1 MSQPAATRPNIL
13 FIVADD
19 LGWADLSVY
28 GQTEYATPHLDCL
41 ATQGVRFTQAY
52 ANSAVC
58 SATRFALMTGRYQYR
73 LPGGLEEPLT
83 QRGQHLGLPPE
94 HPTLPSLLKAVGYTT
109 ALIGKWHLG
118 AAPHYGPLK
127 SGYDRFFGNYGGAID
142 YFTHKPAVGAHV
154 PCDLYEGEVPV
165 ERVGYYTQILAD
177 EAAQYIR
184 THGAQGQAHPWR
196 DCVGAG
202 PSGPFFVSLHFTA
215 PHWPWEGPEDEAVAR
230 NLKDLFHNDGGNLRT
245 YATMV
250 RALDAAVGQVLAA
263 QLGYKPSDTIELA
276 GEQHRISGIVSTGG
290 DEDHE
295 IVAPISLAQHLAGRP
310 GAVRQIYVS
319 ALTKPEDELARRN
332 PKTLSPEMY
341 DRWYCSPYAQS
352 IAYQLQEAIPNSHA
366 EMIRQVAQS
375 EGTVLARIKGLM
387 LLITLAAL
395 FASALAVSSAMAT
408 AIFERRAEVV
418 HRFRR
423 GGRVGQ
429 RRRLG
434 ARS

>member
-1 MSQPAATRPNIL
+1 MFVRLVYESFRRQKRRKLLAGAAITLGVGVATAMIAVATDIGDKISRELRSYGANLIVTPQEDSLDVVIGGVNLKPASDGGYLNEADIPKIKGMFWRNNI
-13 FIVADD
+13 V
-19 LGWADLSVY
+19 
-28 GQTEYATPHLDCL
+28 
-41 ATQGVRFTQAY
+41 GV
-52 ANSAVC
+52 S
-58 SATRFALMTGRYQYR
+58 
-73 LPGGLEEPLT
+73 
-83 QRGQHLGLPPE
+83 
-94 HPTLPSLLKAVGYTT
+94 PTLP
-109 ALIGKWHLG
+109 
-118 AAPHYGPLK
+118 
-127 SGYDRFFGNYGGAID
+127 
-142 YFTHKPAVGAHV
+142 
-154 PCDLYEGEVPV
+154 VPV
-165 ERVGYYTQILAD
+165 QIANAKVMLVGTYFSKPLRYGKESFTAGVLG
-177 EAAQYIR
+177 
-184 THGAQGQAHPWR
+184 THPWWR
-196 DCVGAG
+196 VQGAW
-202 PSGPFFVSLHFTA
+202 PQDNSG
-215 PHWPWEGPEDEAVAR
+215 
-230 NLKDLFHNDGGNLRT
+230 DL
-245 YATMV
+245 V
-250 RALDAAVGQVLAA
+250 VGQVLAA

-408 AIFERRAEVV
+408 AIFERRAEV
-418 HRFRR
+418 
-423 GGRVGQ
+423 GLMKA
-429 RRRLG
+429 LG
-434 ARS
+434 AGKITIAVLFFFEAALLALIAGTVGFAGGSALAHHIGRAIFGSNISIQPVLFPLILGVAVMVSFAGSAAAILRAMNFDPVYALRGEA

>member
-1 MSQPAATRPNIL
+1 MAKPGASLGYLVNLGDSHESTCSHPTQHP

-28 GQTEYATPHLDCL
+28 GQTEYATPHLDRL
-41 ATQGVRFTQAY
+41 AAQGVRFTQAY

-73 LPGGLEEPLT
+73 LPGGLEEPLS
-83 QRGQHLGLPPE
+83 QRGQPRPAAGA
-94 HPTLPSLLKAVGYTT
+94 PTLPSLLKAVGYTT

-184 THGAQGQAHPWR
+184 AHGEQGQAHP
-196 DCVGAG
+196 C
-202 PSGPFFVSLHFTA
+202 FVSLHFTA

-230 NLKDLFHNDGGNLRT
+230 NLKDLFHHDGGNLRT

-250 RALDAAVGQVLAA
+250 RALDG
-263 QLGYKPSDTIELA
+263 A
-276 GEQHRISGIVSTGG
+276 GAG
-290 DEDHE
+290 
-295 IVAPISLAQHLAGRP
+295 AGRA
-310 GAVRQIYVS
+310 GRAGHGRQHS
-319 ALTKPEDELARRN
+319 RRFH
-332 PKTLSPEMY
+332 
-341 DRWYCSPYAQS
+341 Q
-352 IAYQLQEAIPNSHA
+352 
-366 EMIRQVAQS
+366 
-375 EGTVLARIKGLM
+375 
-387 LLITLAAL
+387 
-395 FASALAVSSAMAT
+395 
-408 AIFERRAEVV
+408 
-418 HRFRR
+418 
-423 GGRVGQ
+423 
-429 RRRLG
+429 
-434 ARS
+434 